1 MKKLLFLLALCCVAV
16 ACESTPDYMKADIEK
31 NVSDGWYRYA
41 GAKGVKYT
49 NGVANG
55 FETLYAWSG
64 INTAI
69 YYKVENMHLIGY
81 RHAECSRCG
90 AKAAFTF
97 SISYDLKNNIIE
109 GDEILKFNEDE
120 IVLIEPMQEAI
131 ERCKD
136 DKDFWRSYEVYTRQT
151 PNNEL
156 LTAFENASNSIEESL
171 QFALTHISSYC
182 KQQ

>member
-1 MKKLLFLLALCCVAV
+1 MKRLFLLLALCCVAV
-16 ACESTPDYMKADIEK
+16 ACEQTPDYLRADIEK

-41 GAKGVKYT
+41 GTQGVKYT

-55 FETLYAWSG
+55 FETLYGWAG
-64 INTAI
+64 INSAT
-69 YYKVENMHLIGY
+69 YYKIEDMQLTGY

-90 AKAAFTF
+90 TKAAFTF

-120 IVLIEPMQEAI
+120 IVLIEPMLEAI
-131 ERCKD
+131 ERCKN
-136 DKDFWRSYEVYTRQT
+136 DKDFWRSYKVYTRQT

-156 LTAFENASNSIEESL
+156 LTAFENASNSTEESS
-171 QFALTHISSYC
+171 QFILTHISC
-182 KQQ
+182 KK